1 MQPDPVSLSPAAQA
15 RIERCGLDFLAEI
28 YAIAARHRPEN
39 LEALAELASVL
50 TRLGRHAEGLA
61 IDRRLARLAPEDPTV
76 QYNLACSLALT
87 GDRDGAL
94 AVLERAIALGYADAD
109 FLESD
114 ADLASLR
121 AEPRFADLLRRLRD
135 AT

>member
-1 MQPDPVSLSPAAQA
+1 VQLDPVSLSPAALA

-87 GDRDGAL
+87 GDSDGAL
-94 AVLERAIALGYADAD
+94 AVLERAIALGYADAE
-109 FLESD
+109 FLEAD
-114 ADLASLR
+114 TDLASLR
-121 AEPRFADLLRRLRD
+121 TEPRFAEILRRLRG
-135 AT
+135 AV